1 MKSMEYKEMDNKTI
15 EFWNKMFSR
24 MGILLKLMETIK
36 GNYDID
42 DPEIKWVQDRIEGW
56 STTDRML
63 SKNEM
68 LTANLY
74 WKKYGGPHN
83 VIRS

>member
-1 MKSMEYKEMDNKTI
+1 MKSREYKEMDNKTI
-15 EFWNKMFSR
+15 EFWNSMFCR
-24 MGILLKLMETIK
+24 MKTLLTLIEACKP
-36 GNYDID
+36 NHDID
-42 DPEIKWVQDRIEGW
+42 DPEIRWVDDRIKYW
-56 STTDRML
+56 QTNDRIL
-63 SKNEM
+63 EKNEM